1 MQPKPSGSGS
11 KKVYLRKTY
20 VKYLVNLS
28 IYCTGGPVGEFCK
41 FWGGCRYPRQDRLH
55 YYDIIKKRKQYEKET
70 TVEPE
75 GGSRVGGGSLDEI
88 DNYYDYFSKYVYA
101 KLGCR
106 LLFLHGDKRQ
116 RIKSFVTRL
125 KRIVLRLAT
134 N

>member
-1 MQPKPSGSGS
+1 M
-11 KKVYLRKTY
+11 KT
-20 VKYLVNLS
+20 K
-28 IYCTGGPVGEFCK
+28 I
-41 FWGGCRYPRQDRLH
+41 Q
-55 YYDIIKKRKQYEKET
+55 
-70 TVEPE
+70 PE

-88 DNYYDYFSKYVYA
+88 DNYYDCFSKYVYA